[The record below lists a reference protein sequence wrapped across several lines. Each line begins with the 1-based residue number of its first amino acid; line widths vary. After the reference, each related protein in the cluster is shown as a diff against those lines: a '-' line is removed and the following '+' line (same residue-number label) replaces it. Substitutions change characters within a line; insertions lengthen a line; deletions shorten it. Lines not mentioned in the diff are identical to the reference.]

1 MGSQYFHRLEDALR
15 GLATDQQPRETRSNA
30 PSCLTAKTYRVTSTL
45 SKTVRTSFTS
55 SQITTKSF
63 WFWKVSV
70 AFESVMRQGESKP
83 VISCLSLEIQFTGLS
98 WTADVLPC
106 CPSSH
111 RFSTERKRI
120 SGGRG
125 THSYDGHARDR
136 ALSSGRLA
144 WNPVGRCATQHNM

>member
-1 MGSQYFHRLEDALR
+1 MAIAAKRRNPRARNISTDLRMPFAGSLP
-15 GLATDQQPRETRSNA
+15 TQQPRETRSNG
-30 PSCLTAKTYRVTSTL
+30 PSCLTVKTYRVTSTL
-45 SKTVRTSFTS
+45 SKTVRTSFTF

-63 WFWKVSV
+63 WSWKVSV

-125 THSYDGHARDR
+125 THSYDGHARDHLVR
-136 ALSSGRLA
+136 GEARY
-144 WNPVGRCATQHNM
+144 RR